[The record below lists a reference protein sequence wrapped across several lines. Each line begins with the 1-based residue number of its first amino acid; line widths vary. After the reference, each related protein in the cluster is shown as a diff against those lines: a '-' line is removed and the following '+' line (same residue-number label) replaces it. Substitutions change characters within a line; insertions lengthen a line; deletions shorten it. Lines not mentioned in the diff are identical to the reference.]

1 MSDPEEPG
9 LAEILRRSQPWWMV
23 PLVLMLTA
31 AAVLVLTDVVPL
43 RTLAYAVM

>member
-1 MSDPEEPG
+1 MPNPDEPG
-9 LAEILRRSQPWWMV
+9 LAEILRRSRPWWLLPMV
-23 PLVLMLTA
+23 VVLAA